1 MEPTVQQET
10 HALPFEVVLDFI
22 ETADCHSKEQNSVNI
37 QNFLATVAPT

>member
-22 ETADCHSKEQNSVNI
+22 ETDCHSKEQNSVNI